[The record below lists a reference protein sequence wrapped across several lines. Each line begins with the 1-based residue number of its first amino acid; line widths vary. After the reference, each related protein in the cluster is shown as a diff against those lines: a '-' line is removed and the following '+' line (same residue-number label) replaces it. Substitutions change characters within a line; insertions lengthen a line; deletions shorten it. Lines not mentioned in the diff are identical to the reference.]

1 MFKQKCALLF
11 VTILYYAPK
20 QGSSLALFDVMHYV
34 ILSCNGGIQDN
45 TLGWPAWPQEL
56 PLHLTASFNIARLLN
71 PSTFVLCLSSEL
83 SFKLGKNSSFFPL
96 SRPFNA
102 YLSYWIGLKKKNMY
116 FCDLVP
122 LDKIQKVD
130 KYLLHSQEH
139 DFQKSTFSTY
149 LCLRLEYITVE
160 ELLLIYILRRFY
172 TNMWYIVFVAVGSTR
187 YMWWLYG
194 MTVGMEIDV
203 DQRVECQQVGPSD
216 HFQCLS
222 RKLIWIPSIFGPLYW
237 NSLI

>member
-11 VTILYYAPK
+11 VTISYYAPK

-83 SFKLGKNSSFFPL
+83 SFKLGKNCSFFPL

-102 YLSYWIGLKKKNMY
+102 YLSYWIELKKKKHVFLWSGPSGQNTKSWQISS
-116 FCDLVP
+116 P
-122 LDKIQKVD
+122 LSRTWFSKEH
-130 KYLLHSQEH
+130 LLHLPMPPSGIH
-139 DFQKSTFSTY
+139 YSWRTTFNLHFEEVLY
-149 LCLRLEYITVE
+149 KYVIYCLCGCRKHK
-160 ELLLIYILRRFY
+160 IYVMIIWYDCWYGNRRRSEGWMPTGWTIRPFP
-172 TNMWYIVFVAVGSTR
+172 MPLS
-187 YMWWLYG
+187 
-194 MTVGMEIDV
+194 EINLNTIHI
-203 DQRVECQQVGPSD
+203 RRTG
-216 HFQCLS
+216 L
-222 RKLIWIPSIFGPLYW
+222 K
-237 NSLI
+237 